1 VPAVLA
7 VDDSVMTALA
17 GFRTASAELPD
28 RWLLQRRLDRKFVFS
43 SALLEPLLSALAPHF
58 SVLRA
63 GVAPI
68 ATYQTVYFDT
78 AGRQF
83 YEDHRRG
90 RLPRH
95 KVRLRHHLERR
106 LSFLEVKRKTADGR
120 TTKARLERPF
130 GDQPWDSGAAA
141 FVLQSSRLA
150 PAALHAQLSMT
161 FKRITLVGD
170 HVDERMTVDSELE
183 MWTDGARRPLPGVAI
198 AEVKQACYANDT
210 PSVRGLRALH
220 LRERGFSKYCLGTA
234 MLAPVRSHAFGES
247 LRLLERL
254 GR

>member
-1 VPAVLA
+1 VLA
-7 VDDSVMTALA
+7 VDDRVITALA
-17 GFRTASAELPD
+17 GFRTASAELSD
-28 RWLLQRRLDRKFVFS
+28 RWLLQRRIDRKFVFS

-63 GVAPI
+63 GIAPI

-78 AGRQF
+78 AGRQL

-120 TTKARLERPF
+120 TTKARLERPL
-130 GDQPWDSGAAA
+130 GDEPSDTTAAA
-141 FVLQSSRLA
+141 FLLQSSRVA

-170 HVDERMTVDSELE
+170 HVDERVTVDSELE
-183 MWTDGARRPLPGVAI
+183 MWTDVARRPLPGVAI
-198 AEVKQACYANDT
+198 AEVKQARYANDT

-220 LRERGFSKYCLGTA
+220 MRERGFSKYCLGTA
-234 MLAPVRSHAFGES
+234 MLAPVRSQGFSES